1 MKYDICAFGSN
12 SILAKNF
19 IEQYYSDY
27 RIIGLQRK
35 DNLNLDNKLLKVL
48 KYDLSKNLSQTEI
61 DQISRRIIENKINSN
76 LVFILFSWAGKPRDK
91 KSNIVKLDNNTAV
104 IYRNYREK
112 LDLKQII
119 KIRNFCHNRK
129 IKFFLSNNFKVAL
142 KLKCDG
148 AYIPSFNKSFQH
160 LSYKF
165 RSRFILL
172 GSAHNI
178 KEIRIKEKQNVN
190 LIFISSLFKNNKN
203 YLGIY
208 KFKFFENVTKRK
220 LIALGGINEKNIKKL
235 GLLDI
240 YGYAGISFFQKKRPL
255 KKGAL

>member
-1 MKYDICAFGSN
+1 MHNNFP
-12 SILAKNF
+12 KNF
-19 IEQYYSDY
+19 YF
-27 RIIGLQRK
+27 
-35 DNLNLDNKLLKVL
+35 
-48 KYDLSKNLSQTEI
+48 
-61 DQISRRIIENKINSN
+61 INSY
-76 LVFILFSWAGKPRDK
+76 K

-178 KEIRIKEKQNVN
+178 KEIRLKETQKVN
-190 LIFISSLFKNNKN
+190 FIFISSVFKKNKN
-203 YLGIY
+203 YLGIHN
-208 KFKFFENVTKRK
+208 FNK
-220 LIALGGINEKNIKKL
+220 LKNSTHMKVIALGGISKFNERKIC
-235 GLLDI
+235 LLDCF
-240 YGYAGISFFQKKRPL
+240 GISGISYFE
-255 KKGAL
+255 